1 MNGSQQGLTAS
12 KEFVDGWTI
21 AQTLGEGAY
30 GEVKLLINRH
40 SGDAVAMKMVDL
52 KKHPDAVNSVK
63 KEVAIQRNLSH
74 INILK
79 FFGKRSQGDTEFI
92 FLEYASG
99 GELFDRI
106 EPDVGMTP
114 VDAQR
119 YFNQLLLGVEYLHE
133 KGIAHRDL
141 KPENLLLD
149 EHDNVKIS
157 DFGMATMFRLKGRE
171 RQLTTK
177 CGTLPYVAPEVLIE
191 PYHAAPADIWSCGII
206 LVTLLSGELPWDQP
220 TTNCAEFIA
229 WKSNTYQSRT
239 PWSKLNTLAIS
250 LLRKILAVNPSERI
264 SLKNIMQHRW
274 CTQKFSPVES
284 CDVTDSGDM
293 PRAKRLCSNVN
304 LMGSNTDDSLS
315 RMCLSQPMP
324 SSKYAVSEV
333 STDCDAPNNSNNYGD
348 RISFCFSQPTMMDD
362 LLLCTQMNA
371 TQCANPFQRLV
382 KRMTRFCV
390 STSFDETVQKLTSVL
405 ENLGFQ
411 YKTHDDNVVTIMTT
425 DRRKADLIFKVTLLE
440 MEGKILLDFR
450 LSKGCGLDFKRGF
463 MKIRDTLNSEGIVA
477 KVPTAF
483 AFASV
488 LGNGQ

>member
-1 MNGSQQGLTAS
+1 MSVS

-52 KKHPDAVNSVK
+52 KKHPDAINSVK
-63 KEVAIQRNLSH
+63 KEVAIQRNLQH

-92 FLEYASG
+92 FLEYCSG

-106 EPDVGMTP
+106 EPDVGMSP

-119 YFNQLLLGVEYLHE
+119 YFNQILSGVEYLHE

-171 RQLTTK
+171 RLLTTK

-191 PYHAAPADIWSCGII
+191 PYKAAPADIWSCGII

-220 TTNCAEFIA
+220 TTNCTEFIA
-229 WKSNTYQSRT
+229 WKSNNYQSRT

-250 LLRKILAVNPSERI
+250 LLRKILSINPLERI
-264 SLKNIMQHRW
+264 TLKSIMQHRW
-274 CTQKFSPVES
+274 CTQKFSQSTTDEN
-284 CDVTDSGDM
+284 DVTDSGGDI
-293 PRAKRLCSNVN
+293 PCAKRLCSNQN
-304 LMGSNTDDSLS
+304 LIGSNTDDSLS

-324 SSKYAVSEV
+324 STTYAVSDI
-333 STDCDAPNNSNNYGD
+333 STDCDNVPNNSSNYGD
-348 RISFCFSQPTMMDD
+348 RMSFCFSQPTMMDD

-382 KRMTRFCV
+382 KRMTRVCV
-390 STSFDETVQKLTSVL
+390 STSFDETIQKLTEIL
-405 ENLGFQ
+405 DNLGYK

-425 DRRKADLIFKVTLLE
+425 DRRKADLIFKVTILE

-463 MKIRDTLNSEGIVA
+463 MKIRDTLTTDGIVA

-488 LGNGQ
+488 LTTNDK

>member
-1 MNGSQQGLTAS
+1 
-12 KEFVDGWTI
+12 
-21 AQTLGEGAY
+21 
-30 GEVKLLINRH
+30 
-40 SGDAVAMKMVDL
+40 MKMVDL
-52 KKHPDAVNSVK
+52 KKHPDAINSVK
-63 KEVAIQRNLSH
+63 KEVAIQRNLQH
-74 INILK
+74 THILK

-106 EPDVGMTP
+106 EPDVGMDP

-119 YFNQLLLGVEYLHE
+119 YYNQLLSGVEYLHE

-149 EHDNVKIS
+149 EHDNIKIS

-171 RQLTTK
+171 RELTTR
-177 CGTLPYVAPEVLIE
+177 CGTLPYVAPEVLVE
-191 PYHAAPADIWSCGII
+191 PYAAAPADIWSCGII

-229 WKSNTYQSRT
+229 WTSNNYQSRT

-250 LLRKILAVNPSERI
+250 LLRKVMAIKPGDRI
-264 SLKNIMQHRW
+264 TLKNIMQHRW
-274 CTQKFSPVES
+274 CMQKFSQSAADEH
-284 CDVTDSGDM
+284 DVTDSVESA
-293 PRAKRLCSNVN
+293 RAKRLSSNQN

-315 RMCLSQPMP
+315 RMCLSQPTP
-324 SSKYAVSEV
+324 SSTYSVTNVSGD
-333 STDCDAPNNSNNYGD
+333 SDSPFNSSNYGD

-371 TQCANPFQRLV
+371 TQTANPFQRLV

-390 STSFDETVQKLTSVL
+390 TTGFDETVQKLGEFL
-405 ENLGFQ
+405 DKLGFK
-411 YKTHDDNVVTIMTT
+411 YKTQDDNVVTIMTT
-425 DRRKADLIFKVTLLE
+425 DRRKADLIFKATLLE
-440 MEGKILLDFR
+440 MEGNILLDFR
-450 LSKGCGLDFKRGF
+450 LSKGCGLDFKREF
-463 MKIRDTLNSEGIVA
+463 IKIRDTLASEGIVA

-488 LGNGQ
+488 LGTDK

>member
-1 MNGSQQGLTAS
+1 MNPS

-30 GEVKLLINRH
+30 GEVKLLINSH

-52 KKHPDAVNSVK
+52 KKHPDAINSVK
-63 KEVAIQRNLSH
+63 KEVAIQRNLQH
-74 INILK
+74 VNILK

-106 EPDVGMTP
+106 EPDVGMNP
-114 VDAQR
+114 ADAQR
-119 YFNQLLLGVEYLHE
+119 YFRQLLSGVEYLHE

-149 EHDNVKIS
+149 EHDNIKIS
-157 DFGMATMFRLKGRE
+157 DFGMATMFRMKGRE
-171 RQLTTK
+171 RLLTTK
-177 CGTLPYVAPEVLIE
+177 CGTLPYVAPEVLSK
-191 PYHAAPADIWSCGII
+191 PYAAVPADIWSCGII

-220 TTNCAEFIA
+220 TTNCIEYLA
-229 WKSNTYQSRT
+229 WESNNYQSRS
-239 PWSKLNTLAIS
+239 PWTKLNTLAIS
-250 LLRKILAVNPSERI
+250 LLRKILAVEPEQRLTLS
-264 SLKNIMQHRW
+264 NIMQHRW
-274 CTQKFSPVES
+274 CMQKIKQPDDDL
-284 CDVTDSGDM
+284 DVTDSGTNE
-293 PRAKRLCSNVN
+293 PHRNKRLCSNQN

-324 SSKYAVSEV
+324 SVNYSVSDV
-333 STDCDAPNNSNNYGD
+333 SGDCEAPNNASTYGD

-362 LLLCTQMNA
+362 MLLCTQMNA

-390 STSFDETVQKLTSVL
+390 TTSFDETVQKLTDAL
-405 ENLGFQ
+405 EKLGFK
-411 YKTHDDNVVTIMTT
+411 YKTHDENLLTIMTT
-425 DRRKADLIFKVTLLE
+425 DRRKADLIFKATLLE
-440 MEGKILLDFR
+440 MDGKIMLDFR

-463 MKIRDTLNSEGIVA
+463 IKIRETLTKEGIVA
-477 KVPTAF
+477 KIPTAF
-483 AFASV
+483 AFASI
-488 LGNGQ
+488 LEK

>member
-1 MNGSQQGLTAS
+1 M
-12 KEFVDGWTI
+12 
-21 AQTLGEGAY
+21 
-30 GEVKLLINRH
+30 INTH

-52 KKHPDAVNSVK
+52 KKHPDAINSVK
-63 KEVAIQRNLSH
+63 KEVAIQRNLQH
-74 INILK
+74 VNILK

-114 VDAQR
+114 MDAQR
-119 YFNQLLLGVEYLHE
+119 YFNQLLSGVEYLHE

-157 DFGMATMFRLKGRE
+157 DFGMATMFRMKGRE

-177 CGTLPYVAPEVLIE
+177 CGTLPYVAPEVLVE
-191 PYHAAPADIWSCGII
+191 PYFAAPADIWSCGII

-220 TTNCAEFIA
+220 TTSCAEFIA
-229 WKSNTYQSRT
+229 WKSNNYQSRT
-239 PWSKLNTLAIS
+239 PWSKLNTLAIA
-250 LLRKILAVNPSERI
+250 LLRKILAVKPSERI
-264 SLKNIMQHRW
+264 TLKNIMQHRW
-274 CTQKFSPVES
+274 CTQKLSQSTPEED
-284 CDVTDSGDM
+284 DVTDSGELS
-293 PRAKRLCSNVN
+293 RAKRLCSNQN

-324 SSKYAVSEV
+324 SSTYSVSDI
-333 STDCDAPNNSNNYGD
+333 SADYDGPNNSSNYGD

-390 STSFDETVQKLTSVL
+390 STNFDETVQKLTEVL
-405 ENLGFQ
+405 DKLGYK

-425 DRRKADLIFKVTLLE
+425 DRRKADLIFKATLLE
-440 MEGKILLDFR
+440 MEGNILLDFR

-463 MKIRDTLNSEGIVA
+463 MKIRDTLATEEGIVA

-488 LGNGQ
+488 LATDK